1 MIKGKKVPFASKIIF
16 LRNITKSFQITFNLI
31 TFMKDSIEEIEGSQ
45 LGATL
50 TADFAATP
58 YSLTGL
64 SSFIS
69 DLNYIV
75 SNHKENPTHHS
86 KTWVMCVSSLNW
98 IMGLVNKHLSIY
110 INDLKQGKSIE
121 AFKISSG
128 QYRSEDFWGLFD
140 KVCEDLR
147 DEPIYQYLKDN
158 GKKLKALLA
167 EAEITMNNGDPAI
180 FEKFFFYKKQDFSE
194 FKVKRKFNEWLNE
207 CHTPSILKLKELR
220 AQAIADALNRGI
232 FDLSP
237 TPSQREMDEV
247 TLDPIIQL
255 LPYNFEL
262 TEEFKVAFAKFK
274 RFVKMEGPILKFN
287 YKSYG
292 KYVLTHFYDFNV
304 AQISAIF
311 NLDVMLLLIHQ
322 EMERLEPEQTQKP
335 SLSSAASTSDH
346 QKELFHFVH
355 PEIEE
360 EEAWRIHKA
369 VKRLVQYQK
378 VPEICAYLK
387 NLAEKNELLLP
398 PNPSFVYEELV
409 RLGMPTGEGYSDKY
423 FAACYK
429 K

>member
-1 MIKGKKVPFASKIIF
+1 MNQTI
-16 LRNITKSFQITFNLI
+16 
-31 TFMKDSIEEIEGSQ
+31 DEIEGSQ
-45 LGATL
+45 IGAAL
-50 TADFAATP
+50 TAGFAATP

-64 SSFIS
+64 RTFIS
-69 DLNYIV
+69 DFKHIV
-75 SNHKENPTHHS
+75 SLHDEKPTQNNL
-86 KTWVMCVSSLNW
+86 TWVMCANSLTH
-98 IMGLVNKHLSIY
+98 MLVVINKHLPIY

-121 AFKISSG
+121 AFEISSG
-128 QYRSEDFWGLFD
+128 QYRNEMFWGLFD
-140 KVCEDLR
+140 KVCDDLR
-147 DEPIYQYLKDN
+147 DEPINPYLKECGN
-158 GKKLKALLA
+158 KLKALLA
-167 EAEITMNNGDPAI
+167 EAEISMNNCDPAI
-180 FEKFFFYKKQDFSE
+180 FEKFFFYKKQEFCEFNVMREFNKSLSE
-194 FKVKRKFNEWLNE
+194 
-207 CHTPSILKLKELR
+207 CPTPSVLKLKEMR
-220 AQAIADALNRGI
+220 AMAVADALKNGI
-232 FDLSP
+232 FDYAQ
-237 TPSQREMDEV
+237 TPSQREMDEAV
-247 TLDPIIQL
+247 LDPIIQL

-262 TEEFKVAFAKFK
+262 TDDFKVAFAKFK
-274 RFVKMEGPILKFN
+274 RFVKMEGSILKFN

-292 KYVLTHFYDFNV
+292 KYVLTHFYDFAP

-311 NLDVMLLLIHQ
+311 DLDVMLFLIHQ
-322 EMERLEPEQTQKP
+322 EMERLEPELANQP

>member
-1 MIKGKKVPFASKIIF
+1 MNQTI
-16 LRNITKSFQITFNLI
+16 
-31 TFMKDSIEEIEGSQ
+31 DEIEGSQ
-45 LGATL
+45 IGAAL
-50 TADFAATP
+50 TAGFAATP

-64 SSFIS
+64 RTFIS
-69 DLNYIV
+69 DFKHIV
-75 SNHKENPTHHS
+75 SLHDEKPTQNNL
-86 KTWVMCVSSLNW
+86 TWVMCANSLTH
-98 IMGLVNKHLSIY
+98 MLVVINKHLPIY

-121 AFKISSG
+121 AFEISSG
-128 QYRSEDFWGLFD
+128 QYRNEKFWGLFD
-140 KVCEDLR
+140 KVCDDLR
-147 DEPIYQYLKDN
+147 DEPIYPYLKECGN
-158 GKKLKALLA
+158 KLKALLA
-167 EAEITMNNGDPAI
+167 EAEISMNNCDPAI
-180 FEKFFFYKKQDFSE
+180 FEKFFFYKKQEFCEFNVMREFNKSLSE
-194 FKVKRKFNEWLNE
+194 
-207 CHTPSILKLKELR
+207 CPTPSVLKLKEMR
-220 AQAIADALNRGI
+220 AMAVADALKNGI
-232 FDLSP
+232 FDYAQ
-237 TPSQREMDEV
+237 TPSQREMDEAV
-247 TLDPIIQL
+247 LDPIIQL

-274 RFVKMEGPILKFN
+274 RFVKTEGSILKFN
-287 YKSYG
+287 YNSYG
-292 KYVLTHFYDFNV
+292 KYVLTHFYDFAP

-311 NLDVMLLLIHQ
+311 DLDVMLFLIHQ
-322 EMERLEPEQTQKP
+322 EMERLEQGLTNQP
-335 SLSSAASTSDH
+335 SLSSAASASDH

-360 EEAWRIHKA
+360 EEAWHIHKA

>member
-1 MIKGKKVPFASKIIF
+1 MNTTI
-16 LRNITKSFQITFNLI
+16 
-31 TFMKDSIEEIEGSQ
+31 DEIEGSQ
-45 LGATL
+45 LGAAL

-75 SNHKENPTHHS
+75 SNHEENPTHHS
-86 KTWVMCVSSLNW
+86 KTWVICVSSLTW
-98 IMGLVNKHLSIY
+98 IMGLVNKHLPIY

-121 AFKISSG
+121 AFEISSG
-128 QYRSEDFWGLFD
+128 QYRSEKFWELFD

-167 EAEITMNNGDPAI
+167 EAEITMHNCDPAI
-180 FEKFFFYKKQDFSE
+180 FEEFFFYKKKDFCE
-194 FKVKRKFNEWLNE
+194 FKVKREFNEWLSE
-207 CHTPSILKLKELR
+207 CHMPSILKLKELR

-304 AQISAIF
+304 AQIGAIF
-311 NLDVMLLLIHQ
+311 DLDVMLFLIHQ
-322 EMERLEPEQTQKP
+322 EMERLEPEQTQKL
-335 SLSSAASTSDH
+335 SLSSAAAATSD
-346 QKELFHFVH
+346 QEEELFHFIH

-360 EEAWRIHKA
+360 DEAWHIHRV
-369 VKRLVQYQK
+369 VKRLVAHHAIRD
-378 VPEICAYLK
+378 ICRFLNKMASEKKIL
-387 NLAEKNELLLP
+387 LPQSAEKTYIEL
-398 PNPSFVYEELV
+398 
-409 RLGMPTGEGYSDKY
+409 RRMGMPDGEGFGEKY
-423 FAACYK
+423 FMRYYNK
-429 K
+429 E

>member
-1 MIKGKKVPFASKIIF
+1 MNN
-16 LRNITKSFQITFNLI
+16 NI
-31 TFMKDSIEEIEGSQ
+31 DEIEGSQ
-45 LGATL
+45 PGAAL
-50 TADFAATP
+50 TAGIAATS

-98 IMGLVNKHLSIY
+98 IMGLVNKHLPIY

-121 AFKISSG
+121 AFEISSG

-158 GKKLKALLA
+158 GKTLKALLA

-180 FEKFFFYKKQDFSE
+180 FEKFFFYKKQNFRE

-207 CHTPSILKLKELR
+207 CHTPSILKLKEMR
-220 AQAIADALNRGI
+220 AQAIADALNSGI
-232 FDLSP
+232 FDLSA
-237 TPSQREMDEV
+237 TPSQREMDDV
-247 TLDPIIQL
+247 ILDPIIQL

-274 RFVKMEGPILKFN
+274 RFVKMEGSILKFN

-292 KYVLTHFYDFNV
+292 KYVLTHFYDFDV
-304 AQISAIF
+304 AQIGAIF
-311 NLDVMLLLIHQ
+311 NLDVMLFLKGC
-322 EMERLEPEQTQKP
+322 EAV
-335 SLSSAASTSDH
+335 SCSSCDSG
-346 QKELFHFVH
+346 
-355 PEIEE
+355 
-360 EEAWRIHKA
+360 
-369 VKRLVQYQK
+369 
-378 VPEICAYLK
+378 YLP
-387 NLAEKNELLLP
+387 LP
-398 PNPSFVYEELV
+398 
-409 RLGMPTGEGYSDKY
+409 
-423 FAACYK
+423 
-429 K
+429 

>member
-1 MIKGKKVPFASKIIF
+1 MDN
-16 LRNITKSFQITFNLI
+16 NI
-31 TFMKDSIEEIEGSQ
+31 DEIEGSQ
-45 LGATL
+45 IGAAL
-50 TADFAATP
+50 TAGFAATP

-64 SSFIS
+64 RTFIS
-69 DLNYIV
+69 DFKHIV
-75 SNHKENPTHHS
+75 SLHDEKPTQNNL
-86 KTWVMCVSSLNW
+86 TWVMCANSLTH
-98 IMGLVNKHLSIY
+98 MLVVINKHLPIY

-121 AFKISSG
+121 AFEISSG
-128 QYRSEDFWGLFD
+128 QYRNEKFWGLFD

-147 DEPIYQYLKDN
+147 DEPIYPYLKECGN
-158 GKKLKALLA
+158 KLKALLA
-167 EAEITMNNGDPAI
+167 EAEISMNNCDPAI
-180 FEKFFFYKKQDFSE
+180 FEKFFFYKKQEFCEFNVMREFNKSLSE
-194 FKVKRKFNEWLNE
+194 
-207 CHTPSILKLKELR
+207 CPTPSVLKLKEMR
-220 AQAIADALNRGI
+220 AMAVADALKNGI
-232 FDLSP
+232 FDYAQ
-237 TPSQREMDEV
+237 TPSQREMDEAV
-247 TLDPIIQL
+247 LDPIIQL

-262 TEEFKVAFAKFK
+262 TDDFKVAFAKFK
-274 RFVKMEGPILKFN
+274 RFVKMEGSILKFN

-292 KYVLTHFYDFNV
+292 KYVLTHFYDFAP

-311 NLDVMLLLIHQ
+311 DLDVMLFLIHQ
-322 EMERLEPEQTQKP
+322 EMERLEQGLTNQP
-335 SLSSAASTSDH
+335 SLSSAASASDH